1 MVCGKCKWW
10 SGLLVVGECM
20 WPRSMQYLKTTLHI
34 DQCKGDMAMQI
45 YPDLLDNPNNDP
57 RVTQQ
62 QYEAWYREQV
72 ELEEHEKTDAEEE

>member
-1 MVCGKCKWW
+1 
-10 SGLLVVGECM
+10 
-20 WPRSMQYLKTTLHI
+20 
-34 DQCKGDMAMQI
+34 MQI